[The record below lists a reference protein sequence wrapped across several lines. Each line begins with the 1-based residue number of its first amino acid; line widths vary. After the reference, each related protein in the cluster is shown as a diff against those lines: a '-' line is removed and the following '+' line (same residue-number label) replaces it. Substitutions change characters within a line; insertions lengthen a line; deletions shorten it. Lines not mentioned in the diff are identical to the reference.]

1 MLKIDR
7 QKKAFSSLETPTLAD
22 ASITER
28 NDLQEY
34 ICNSPDAFFKEIGQE
49 LFVIDKEVLPSDD
62 VDDRIDILALDKEG
76 QAVVIEL
83 KRGNNKLQMFQAIS
97 YAGMIASWEPKE
109 FLDFL
114 TAERT
119 EKLQEEFLEVDIEE
133 INRHQRLILVAEQ
146 FDYSVLVGA
155 EWLSEKYNVN
165 IICCRISLAK
175 DTTTG
180 TEFLVCSNIFL
191 PPNSSS
197 KRSDVG
203 TSDRV
208 SVSRSG
214 QIGTLPWRLSRTLLW
229 LPTSSR
235 K

>member
-1 MLKIDR
+1 M
-7 QKKAFSSLETPTLAD
+7 
-22 ASITER
+22 
-28 NDLQEY
+28 
-34 ICNSPDAFFKEIGQE
+34 
-49 LFVIDKEVLPSDD
+49 IDKEVLPSDD
-62 VDDRIDILALDKEG
+62 VEDRIDILALDKEG

-114 TAERT
+114 TAERI

-155 EWLSEKYNVN
+155 EWLNEKYNVN

-180 TEFLVCSNIFL
+180 TEFLVCSNIFPAPEL
-191 PPNSSS
+191 VQQAIRRGHKRPGVS
-197 KRSDVG
+197 KPKWADWEP
-203 TSDRV
+203 
-208 SVSRSG
+208 
-214 QIGTLPWRLSRTLLW
+214 LPWRLSRTLLW